1 MNFSSVKALLIALS
15 IISSYSVSPALAGVQ
30 EIDDINDLLKKEKM
44 ERDQLEARIKKQSQA
59 LSKMGK
65 KEHYILKKQRIL
77 DDRLKMRQRELKIYD
92 WNIKINQKKYSTLS
106 KSIAKTGKQ
115 LSLQRKQMGR
125 RLRTIYK
132 EGNLFP
138 VKILFSSDNFN
149 NLLKRLKY
157 MESVAVYDS
166 ALFNNYDA
174 KFNRQN
180 REKEALLHAKG
191 KLLLFRE
198 SAEIKKKEIR
208 AEKAN
213 RKKFLTRLKKE
224 KKLNKRLK
232 NELVQS
238 SKKLNQLIARLEEK
252 LILGEGLDI
261 SDKKG
266 RLPFPVKGKF
276 LNKYGRKRDKRYNTF
291 IVYNGVNIRSA
302 KGTPVRSVFTGKV
315 LYTGT
320 LEGYGNI
327 IIIGHGKQFH
337 SLYGHLDEIST
348 QAGKAV
354 RSGQIIGRS
363 GDTGSTLGESLY
375 FEIRHKG
382 RPIEPTAWLSQSKN
396 K

>member
-15 IISSYSVSPALAGVQ
+15 IIGFYSVSPALAGVQ

-44 ERDQLEARIKKQSQA
+44 ERDQLEARIKKQSQS

-77 DDRLKMRQRELKIYD
+77 DDRLKIRQRELKIYD
-92 WNIKINQKKYSTLS
+92 WNIKINQKKYNTLS

-198 SAEIKKKEIR
+198 SAEIGR
-208 AEKAN
+208 ASCRE
-213 RKKFLTRLKKE
+213 R
-224 KKLNKRLK
+224 
-232 NELVQS
+232 V
-238 SKKLNQLIARLEEK
+238 
-252 LILGEGLDI
+252 
-261 SDKKG
+261 
-266 RLPFPVKGKF
+266 
-276 LNKYGRKRDKRYNTF
+276 
-291 IVYNGVNIRSA
+291 
-302 KGTPVRSVFTGKV
+302 
-315 LYTGT
+315 
-320 LEGYGNI
+320 
-327 IIIGHGKQFH
+327 
-337 SLYGHLDEIST
+337 
-348 QAGKAV
+348 
-354 RSGQIIGRS
+354 
-363 GDTGSTLGESLY
+363 
-375 FEIRHKG
+375 
-382 RPIEPTAWLSQSKN
+382 
-396 K
+396 

>member
-15 IISSYSVSPALAGVQ
+15 IICLYSVSPALAGVQ

-44 ERDQLEARIKKQSQA
+44 ERDQLEARIKKQSQS

-77 DDRLKMRQRELKIYD
+77 DDRLKIRQRELKIYD
-92 WNIKINQKKYSTLS
+92 WNIKINQKKYNTLS

-208 AEKAN
+208 VEKSN
-213 RKKFLTRLKKE
+213 RKKFLARLKKE

-238 SKKLNQLIARLEEK
+238 SKKLNQLIARLKEK

-266 RLPFPVKGKF
+266 RLAFPVKGKF
-276 LNKYGRKRDKRYNTF
+276 LNKFGRKRDKRYNTF
-291 IVYNGVNIRSA
+291 IVYNGVSIRSA
-302 KGTPVRSVFTGKV
+302 KGTPVRSVFKGKV

-348 QAGKAV
+348 QSGKTV

-382 RPIEPTAWLSQSKN
+382 KPIEPTAWLSRSKN

>member
-15 IISSYSVSPALAGVQ
+15 IICFYLVSPALAGVQ

-44 ERDQLEARIKKQSQA
+44 ERDQLEARIKKQSQS

-77 DDRLKMRQRELKIYD
+77 DDRLKIRQRELKIYD
-92 WNIKINQKKYSTLS
+92 WNIKINQKKYNTLS

-208 AEKAN
+208 VEKSN
-213 RKKFLTRLKKE
+213 RKKFLARLKKE

-238 SKKLNQLIARLEEK
+238 SKKLNQLIARLKEK

-276 LNKYGRKRDKRYNTF
+276 LNKFGRKRDKRYNTF
-291 IVYNGVNIRSA
+291 IVYNGVSIRSA
-302 KGTPVRSVFTGKV
+302 KGTPVRSVFKGKV

-348 QAGKAV
+348 QSGKTV

-382 RPIEPTAWLSQSKN
+382 KPIEPTAWLSRSKN

>member
-15 IISSYSVSPALAGVQ
+15 IICFYLVSPALAGVQ

-44 ERDQLEARIKKQSQA
+44 ERDQLEARIKKQSQS

-77 DDRLKMRQRELKIYD
+77 DDRLKIRQRELKIYD
-92 WNIKINQKKYSTLS
+92 WNIKINQKKYNTLS

-180 REKEALLHAKG
+180 REKEALLHAKR

-208 AEKAN
+208 VEKSN
-213 RKKFLTRLKKE
+213 RKKFLARLKKE

-238 SKKLNQLIARLEEK
+238 SKKLNQLIARLKEK

-276 LNKYGRKRDKRYNTF
+276 LNKFGRKRDKRYNTF
-291 IVYNGVNIRSA
+291 IVYNGVSIRSA
-302 KGTPVRSVFTGKV
+302 KGTPVRSVFKGKV

-348 QAGKAV
+348 QSGKTV

-382 RPIEPTAWLSQSKN
+382 KPIEPTAWLSRSKN